1 MNAAS
6 GAATNSTSVTVIV
19 QDFTVVATPT
29 SLSTSA
35 GATGTSSIAVSPL
48 GGFTGTVSLAVIT
61 NSTNLV
67 CTLSSTSITG
77 GSGTSTLSCHGS
89 PAGNYLA
96 TITGASGS
104 LSHSTTVTFHV
115 QDFAVS
121 SNPTSVTTTVGVAG
135 TSTITVSALN
145 GFAGTVTLAVTTNS
159 TNLTCTLVTT
169 SIPGGSGSSN
179 LSCTGSGVG
188 NYLATVAG
196 TSASLSHSATVVYHV
211 TSAPD
216 FGISASPTSIPVD
229 AGASAT
235 STITITPSGGF
246 IGTVTLAVTTNST
259 NLVCTLSSTSITG
272 GSGTSTLSCHGSPAG
287 NYLAT
292 VTGTSG
298 TLSHSTT
305 VAYHVQD
312 FNVSA
317 NPTSVSPNVN
327 VAGTSAITV
336 APLNGFS
343 GTVTLTVTT
352 NSTNLSCTLSAT
364 SISGGSGSSNLS
376 CTGSVAG
383 NYLATITGA
392 SGTLS
397 HSATVTYHVTNAP
410 DFTISANPTSVTA
423 NAGVAATS
431 TVTIAPL
438 NGFTGTVNLA
448 VTTNSTSLSCSLSS
462 TSIAGGSGTST
473 LSCTGSPSGN
483 YLATVTG
490 TSGTLSHSATVTY
503 HSQDFAIAANPT
515 TVNANVGV
523 AGTSAITVSSR
534 NGFGGTVTL
543 AVTTNSTNL
552 SCTLSSTTITGGS
565 GTSTLSCTGSPAGN
579 YLATVAA
586 TSGTL
591 SHSVSVVY
599 HVTNAPDFSIA
610 ANPTSVNVNAGATS
624 TSTITVTA
632 VNGFTGT
639 VTLAATTNST
649 NLVCT
654 LGSTSIPGGSG
665 ASTLSCHGSPAGDY
679 LATVTGTSGALSHS
693 ASVTFHVQDF
703 AVSANPTVVNVN
715 TGVAG
720 TSTISVAPANGFTG
734 TVTLAATTNSTNL
747 SCTLSS
753 TSLTGGSGSSTL
765 SCSASVAGNYL
776 ATITGT
782 SSALSHAVSV
792 VYHVAT
798 VAQPDFTI
806 VANPTNVTMNVNAA
820 GVSTITIS
828 PLNGFTSTVT
838 LVVTTNSTSLSCT
851 LSSTTITGGSGSS
864 TLSCSASVAGN
875 YLATVAATITGTFFT
890 RAADVGY
897 HAQDFSI
904 SASASSVDVPTGF
917 SGVLSINVSPLNG
930 FGGAGTLS
938 VATNSTNLSCTLSS
952 TSFTGGS
959 GFSTLSCSSSIAAN
973 YLATVTGTSGTL
985 SHSVSIVFHVTAADF
1000 NMSASPSTLTLN
1012 AGVAGTSTITISP
1025 TNGFIGTVALS
1036 VITNSSSLTC
1046 TLSVTQIPGGGTSSL
1061 SCTGSAAGNY
1071 LARVIG
1077 MSGSLSHEAAVT
1089 YHVQDF
1095 SIAANPASVSTTVN
1109 VAGMSTI
1116 SVGSVNGFSGTVALG
1131 VTTNST
1137 NLSCTLSSTSITG
1150 GSGSSTLSCSG
1161 SVVGNYLATVTGT
1174 SSGLSHSASVVY
1186 HVTTAAPPDFT
1197 ISASPTS
1204 VTVNTGVPGTSIIT
1218 ISSVNGFAG
1227 TVALSVTTNSTSL
1240 SCSLSS
1246 TSISGGSGTSTL
1258 SCTSASAANYS
1269 ATVTGANEGLSHSVS
1284 VVFHVTSQAAHS
1296 TRTTVTCSPGSV
1308 TVNTPTSCT
1317 ARVMDSSLSPS
1328 IPTGTVS
1335 FTTNST
1341 GSFSPSAACTL
1352 VAGQGPNMATCSVS
1366 YTPTVPGHHL
1376 ITAAYGGD
1384 SGHLTSSDNFTVNVR
1399 SSRGGPVLLTF
1410 TGFDFDD
1417 FDSGVGQLNVLVN
1430 GQLLVDIPAGLNHL
1444 TGTGDYRPYES
1455 TVVNFG
1461 PFDIT
1466 SFVVDGQNSILFRDP
1481 TPFDHYGIVSNVTIV
1496 QDNSLLLHVLRPR
1509 GVHPTLSFSYT
1520 FSSQPLTVANLA
1532 ALTSPGQTV
1541 TSFTLT
1547 FTGGTG
1553 PFTCIFSFGDGD
1565 RAVVVG
1571 SNGTCSTTHDYEG
1584 HGTFNAK
1591 VVVRGAS
1598 TSDLQT
1604 ARQAI
1609 TVS

>member
-1 MNAAS
+1 MLRRTAS
-6 GAATNSTSVTVIV
+6 SSGSCFFFQAEDGIRDLTVTGV
-19 QDFTVVATPT
+19 QTCALP
-29 SLSTSA
+29 
-35 GATGTSSIAVSPL
+35 I
-48 GGFTGTVSLAVIT
+48 
-61 NSTNLV
+61 
-67 CTLSSTSITG
+67 
-77 GSGTSTLSCHGS
+77 STLSCHGS

-104 LSHSTTVTFHV
+104 LSHSTTVTFDV

-196 TSASLSHSATVVYHV
+196 TSASPSHSATVVYHV

-632 VNGFTGT
+632 V
-639 VTLAATTNST
+639 
-649 NLVCT
+649 
-654 LGSTSIPGGSG
+654 
-665 ASTLSCHGSPAGDY
+665 
-679 LATVTGTSGALSHS
+679 
-693 ASVTFHVQDF
+693 
-703 AVSANPTVVNVN
+703 
-715 TGVAG
+715 
-720 TSTISVAPANGFTG
+720 NGFTG

-1384 SGHLTSSDNFTVNVR
+1384 SGHLANSDNFTVNVR

-1520 FSSQPLTVANLA
+1520 FSSQPLTVAILA
-1532 ALTSPGQTV
+1532 ALTSPG
-1541 TSFTLT
+1541 
-1547 FTGGTG
+1547 
-1553 PFTCIFSFGDGD
+1553 
-1565 RAVVVG
+1565 
-1571 SNGTCSTTHDYEG
+1571 H
-1584 HGTFNAK
+1584 
-1591 VVVRGAS
+1591 
-1598 TSDLQT
+1598 
-1604 ARQAI
+1604 
-1609 TVS
+1609 